1 MLQTTLK
8 KLREDALLEAFNAFK
23 ELNPKIALELTDKH
37 TNDLSV
43 VGDEYIQMLK
53 KSTFNIKKD
62 NIIDIPV
69 FYVDFKDHSS
79 AIDNVECYLLKN
91 GTKIG
96 KELPYEFYKKQEEKI
111 TLQEKNI
118 IETYISTNPV
128 KSEFEADFKI

>member
-1 MLQTTLK
+1 MLQNTLK
-8 KLREDALLEAFNAFK
+8 KLREDALIEAFNAFK

-37 TNDLSV
+37 TNDLSI

-62 NIIDIPV
+62 NVIDIPV

-79 AIDNVECYLLKN
+79 SIDKVECYLLKK

-96 KELPYEFYKKQEEKI
+96 KELPYEFYKKQEEKR

-118 IETYISTNPV
+118 IETYISTTPV
-128 KSEFEADFKI
+128 NSEFKADFKI